1 MDVKQIIISII
12 FILSLYILF
21 GFIKTLIIVL
31 ILFLMIFL
39 YQKHK
44 KSLGKKMI
52 DKRLISY
59 YNKLYD
65 LFNYLLTNNK
75 INLTIPIS
83 KEFYLHFLKA
93 KNNIEIGKN
102 ISNNEINNLL
112 DDEKNIINNSSH
124 PLINSSKEI
133 YYILREICILINLE
147 YDFKDE
153 VHNIENITN
162 IQGLLNE
169 IEFTFLIIIKK
180 LRISKEFENQLII
193 NDKKIKGIPVRLKDF
208 NTDFS
213 N

>member
-1 MDVKQIIISII
+1 MVLKHIIFSII

-44 KSLGKKMI
+44 KSFGKKMI

-133 YYILREICILINLE
+133 YYTLREICKLINLE

-153 VHNIENITN
+153 VHNIEKITN
-162 IQGLLNE
+162 IQGLLSE
-169 IEFTFLIIIKK
+169 IEFTFSIIIKK

-208 NTDFS
+208 NSDFS

>member
-1 MDVKQIIISII
+1 MVLQHIIFSII

-44 KSLGKKMI
+44 KSFGKKMI

-133 YYILREICILINLE
+133 YYTLREIC
-147 YDFKDE
+147 
-153 VHNIENITN
+153 N
-162 IQGLLNE
+162 IQDLLSE
-169 IEFTFLIIIKK
+169 IEFTFSIIIKK
-180 LRISKEFENQLII
+180 LRITKEFENQLII
-193 NDKKIKGIPVRLKDF
+193 NDKKIKGIPNRLKDF
-208 NTDFS
+208 NSDFT

>member
-1 MDVKQIIISII
+1 MVLKHIIFSII

-44 KSLGKKMI
+44 KSFGKKMI

-153 VHNIENITN
+153 VHNIEKITN
-162 IQGLLNE
+162 IQDLFSE
-169 IEFTFLIIIKK
+169 IEFTFSIIIKK
-180 LRISKEFENQLII
+180 LRITKEFENQLII
-193 NDKKIKGIPVRLKDF
+193 NDKKIKGIPNRLKDI
-208 NTDFS
+208 NSDFT

>member
-1 MDVKQIIISII
+1 MVLKHIIFSII

-44 KSLGKKMI
+44 KSFGKKMI

-153 VHNIENITN
+153 VHNIEKITN
-162 IQGLLNE
+162 IQDLFSE
-169 IEFTFLIIIKK
+169 IEFTFSIIIKK
-180 LRISKEFENQLII
+180 LRITKEFENQLII
-193 NDKKIKGIPVRLKDF
+193 NDKKIKGIPNRLKDF
-208 NTDFS
+208 NSDFT

>member
-12 FILSLYILF
+12 FILSLYILI
-21 GFIKTLIIVL
+21 GFIKTLIIVI
-31 ILFLMIFL
+31 ILVFMIFL
-39 YQKHK
+39 YQKYK
-44 KSLGKKMI
+44 KSYGKKMM

-65 LFNYLLTNNK
+65 LFNFLLTNNK

-102 ISNNEINNLL
+102 ISDDEINNLL
-112 DDEKNIINNSSH
+112 NDEKNIINNSSH

-133 YYILREICILINLE
+133 YYTLREICKLINLE

-169 IEFTFLIIIKK
+169 IEFTFSIIIKK
-180 LRISKEFENQLII
+180 LRITKEFENQLII
-193 NDKKIKGIPVRLKDF
+193 NDKKIKGIPNRLKDF
-208 NTDFS
+208 NSDFT

>member
-1 MDVKQIIISII
+1 MVLKHIIFSII

-44 KSLGKKMI
+44 KSFGKKMI

-65 LFNYLLTNNK
+65 LFNFLLTNNK

-153 VHNIENITN
+153 VHNIEKITN
-162 IQGLLNE
+162 IQDLFSE
-169 IEFTFLIIIKK
+169 IEFTFSIIIKK
-180 LRISKEFENQLII
+180 LRITKEFENQLII
-193 NDKKIKGIPVRLKDF
+193 NDKKIKGIPNRLKDF
-208 NTDFS
+208 NSDFT

>member
-1 MDVKQIIISII
+1 
-12 FILSLYILF
+12 
-21 GFIKTLIIVL
+21 
-31 ILFLMIFL
+31 MIFL

-44 KSLGKKMI
+44 KSFGKKMI

-124 PLINSSKEI
+124 PLINSFKEI

-153 VHNIENITN
+153 VHNIEKITN
-162 IQGLLNE
+162 IQDLFSE
-169 IEFTFLIIIKK
+169 IEFTFSIIIKK
-180 LRISKEFENQLII
+180 LRITKEFENQLII
-193 NDKKIKGIPVRLKDF
+193 NDKKIKGIPNRLKDF
-208 NTDFS
+208 NSDFT

>member
-1 MDVKQIIISII
+1 MVLKHIIFSII

-44 KSLGKKMI
+44 KSFGKKMI

-102 ISNNEINNLL
+102 ISDDEINNLL
-112 DDEKNIINNSSH
+112 NDEKNIINNSSH

-133 YYILREICILINLE
+133 YYTLREICKLINLE

-153 VHNIENITN
+153 VHNIEKITN
-162 IQGLLNE
+162 IQGLLSE
-169 IEFTFLIIIKK
+169 IEFTFSIIIKK

-208 NTDFS
+208 NSDFS

>member
-1 MDVKQIIISII
+1 MVLKHIIFSII

-21 GFIKTLIIVL
+21 GFIKTLIFVL

-44 KSLGKKMI
+44 KSFGKKMI

-153 VHNIENITN
+153 VHNIEKITN
-162 IQGLLNE
+162 IQDLFSE
-169 IEFTFLIIIKK
+169 IEFTFSIIIKK
-180 LRISKEFENQLII
+180 LRITKEFENQLII
-193 NDKKIKGIPVRLKDF
+193 NDKKIKGIPNRLKDF
-208 NTDFS
+208 NSDFT

>member
-1 MDVKQIIISII
+1 MVLKHIIFSII

-44 KSLGKKMI
+44 KSFGKKMI

-83 KEFYLHFLKA
+83 KEFFLHFLKA

-153 VHNIENITN
+153 VHNIEKITN
-162 IQGLLNE
+162 IQDLLSE
-169 IEFTFLIIIKK
+169 IEFTFSIIIKK
-180 LRISKEFENQLII
+180 LRITKEFENQLII
-193 NDKKIKGIPVRLKDF
+193 NDKKIKGIPNRLKDF
-208 NTDFS
+208 NSDFT

>member
-1 MDVKQIIISII
+1 
-12 FILSLYILF
+12 
-21 GFIKTLIIVL
+21 
-31 ILFLMIFL
+31 MIFL

-44 KSLGKKMI
+44 KSFGKKMI

-83 KEFYLHFLKA
+83 KEFFLHFLKA

-153 VHNIENITN
+153 VHNIEKITN
-162 IQGLLNE
+162 IQDLLSE
-169 IEFTFLIIIKK
+169 IEFTFSIIIKK
-180 LRISKEFENQLII
+180 LRITKEFENQLII
-193 NDKKIKGIPVRLKDF
+193 NDKKIKGIPNRLKDF
-208 NTDFS
+208 NSDFT

>member
-1 MDVKQIIISII
+1 MVLKHIIFSII

-44 KSLGKKMI
+44 KSFGKKMI

-153 VHNIENITN
+153 VHNIEKITN
-162 IQGLLNE
+162 IQDLLSE
-169 IEFTFLIIIKK
+169 IEFTFSIIIKK
-180 LRISKEFENQLII
+180 LRITKEFENQLII
-193 NDKKIKGIPVRLKDF
+193 NDKKIKGIPNRLKDF
-208 NTDFS
+208 NSDFT

>member
-1 MDVKQIIISII
+1 MVLKHIIFSII
-12 FILSLYILF
+12 LILSLYILF

-44 KSLGKKMI
+44 KSFGKKMI

-153 VHNIENITN
+153 VHNIEKITN
-162 IQGLLNE
+162 IQDLFSE
-169 IEFTFLIIIKK
+169 IEFTFSIIIKK
-180 LRISKEFENQLII
+180 LRITKEFENQLII
-193 NDKKIKGIPVRLKDF
+193 NDKKIKGIPNRLKDF
-208 NTDFS
+208 NSDFT

>member
-1 MDVKQIIISII
+1 MVLKHCIFSII

-44 KSLGKKMI
+44 KSFGKKMI

-65 LFNYLLTNNK
+65 LFNFLLTNNK

-133 YYILREICILINLE
+133 YYTLREICKLINLE

-153 VHNIENITN
+153 VHNIEKITN
-162 IQGLLNE
+162 IQDLFSE
-169 IEFTFLIIIKK
+169 IEFTFSIIIKK
-180 LRISKEFENQLII
+180 LRITKEFENQLII
-193 NDKKIKGIPVRLKDF
+193 NDKKIKGIPNRLKDF
-208 NTDFS
+208 NSDFT

>member
-1 MDVKQIIISII
+1 MDVKQIIFSFI
-12 FILSLYILF
+12 FLLSLYFLI

-31 ILFLMIFL
+31 ILVFMIFL
-39 YQKHK
+39 YRKYK
-44 KSLGKKMI
+44 KSYGKKMM
-52 DKRLISY
+52 DKRIISY

-65 LFNYLLTNNK
+65 LFNFLLTNNK

-83 KEFYLHFLKA
+83 KELYFHFLKA

-102 ISNNEINNLL
+102 ISDNEINNLL

-133 YYILREICILINLE
+133 YYTLREICKLINLE

>member
-1 MDVKQIIISII
+1 MVLKHIIFSII

-44 KSLGKKMI
+44 KSFGKKMI

-65 LFNYLLTNNK
+65 LFNFLLTNNK

-153 VHNIENITN
+153 VHNIEKITN
-162 IQGLLNE
+162 IQDLLSE
-169 IEFTFLIIIKK
+169 IEFTFSIIIKK
-180 LRISKEFENQLII
+180 LRITKEFENQLII
-193 NDKKIKGIPVRLKDF
+193 NDKKIKGIPNRLKDF
-208 NTDFS
+208 NSDFT

>member
-1 MDVKQIIISII
+1 MVLKHIIFSII

-44 KSLGKKMI
+44 KSFGKKMI

-153 VHNIENITN
+153 VHNIEKITN
-162 IQGLLNE
+162 IQGLLSE
-169 IEFTFLIIIKK
+169 IEFTFSIIIKK
-180 LRISKEFENQLII
+180 LRITKEFENQLII
-193 NDKKIKGIPVRLKDF
+193 NDKKIKGIPNRLKDF
-208 NTDFS
+208 NSDFT

>member
-1 MDVKQIIISII
+1 MVLKHIIFLII
-12 FILSLYILF
+12 FILSLHILF

-44 KSLGKKMI
+44 KSFGKKMI

-102 ISNNEINNLL
+102 ISDDEINNLL

-153 VHNIENITN
+153 VHNIEKITN
-162 IQGLLNE
+162 IQGLLSE
-169 IEFTFLIIIKK
+169 IEFTFSIIIKK

-208 NTDFS
+208 NSDFS

>member
-1 MDVKQIIISII
+1 MDVKQIIFSFI
-12 FILSLYILF
+12 FLLSLYFLI

-31 ILFLMIFL
+31 ILVFMIFL
-39 YQKHK
+39 YRKYK
-44 KSLGKKMI
+44 KSYGKKMM
-52 DKRLISY
+52 DKRIISY

-65 LFNYLLTNNK
+65 LFNFLLTNNK

-83 KEFYLHFLKA
+83 KEFFLHFLKA

-153 VHNIENITN
+153 VHNIEKITN
-162 IQGLLNE
+162 IQDLLSE
-169 IEFTFLIIIKK
+169 IEFTFSIIIKK
-180 LRISKEFENQLII
+180 LRITKEFENQLII
-193 NDKKIKGIPVRLKDF
+193 NDKKIKGIPNRLKDF
-208 NTDFS
+208 NSDFT